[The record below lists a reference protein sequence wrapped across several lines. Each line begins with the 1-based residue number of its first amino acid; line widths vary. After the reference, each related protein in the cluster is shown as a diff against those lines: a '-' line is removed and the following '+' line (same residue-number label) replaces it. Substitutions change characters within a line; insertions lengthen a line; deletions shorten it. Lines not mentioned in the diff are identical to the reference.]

1 MASPARQGIFPFIV
15 KGFGCEDVTANAGLP
30 LVLETA
36 HALHVEESV
45 EAHLHIAKRQRGFT
59 EYEKLE
65 ALILLTAAGGER
77 VEDIRILSDD
87 KALLRLID
95 RPSLPSPDALL
106 ELLRAFDDPK
116 AREAQPA
123 DELSFVPE
131 ESAPLQ
137 ALHLINRDLVRRIVE
152 LRQPKVATIDH
163 DGTLIESHKS
173 DAKMAYEGTRGFQP
187 LVALW
192 AEEDLVVADEF
203 RDANVPGGKDP
214 LSSVKKAFEAL
225 PASVVERFFRAD
237 SAAYYQPLLKWLV
250 QESIGFCI
258 SADMTKEL
266 KQACLGLPVEAWSR
280 MEERVKE
287 LVDLAEVEFT
297 PGAWPKDAPPLR
309 YVAIRFTPR
318 QVDALTEAQPRHHA
332 VVTNRPVEAITG
344 EALITWHREKAG
356 SIEHCHR
363 VMKDEL
369 AAGVL
374 PSIKFGANAAWFRI
388 NAITYNLLT
397 ALKRLAL
404 PERFHS
410 SRPKRLRFEV
420 FGIPG
425 RVSLHQSQLGVTL
438 AASDE
443 RVQEIVRARQALLA
457 ARDRPQA
464 VNSVH

>member
-1 MASPARQGIFPFIV
+1 VASSARQGILPFIV
-15 KGFGCEDVTANAGLP
+15 KGFGCEDVTAHAGLP

-36 HALHVEESV
+36 HALGVEESV
-45 EAHLHIAKRQRGFT
+45 ESHLDIAKRQRGFS

-77 VEDIRILSDD
+77 IEDIRILSDD
-87 KALLRLID
+87 KALLRLLD

-106 ELLRAFDDPK
+106 ELLKAFDNPT
-116 AREAQPA
+116 AWEAKPA
-123 DELSFVPE
+123 DELSFVPQ
-131 ESAPLQ
+131 ESEPLLG
-137 ALHLINRDLVRRIVE
+137 LHAVNRDLVRRIVE
-152 LRQPKVATIDH
+152 QRQPKVATIDH
-163 DGTLIESHKS
+163 DGTIIESHKH

-225 PASVVERFFRAD
+225 PASVSTRFFRAD

-250 QESIGFCI
+250 KEDISFCI
-258 SADMTKEL
+258 SADMTREL
-266 KQACLGLPVEAWSR
+266 KQACVDLPLEAWSR
-280 MEERVKE
+280 MEERSKE
-287 LVDLAEVEFT
+287 LVDLAEVEFA
-297 PGAWPKDAPPLR
+297 PGDWHKDSLPLR

-318 QVDALTEAQPRHHA
+318 QVDALVEPHIRHHA
-332 VVTNRPVEAITG
+332 VVTNRPLDAITK
-344 EALITWHREKAG
+344 EALVTWHREKAG

-374 PSIKFGANAAWFRI
+374 PSAKFGANAAWFRI

-397 ALKRLAL
+397 ALKRMAL
-404 PERFHS
+404 PARFHS
-410 SRPKRLRFEV
+410 ARPKRLRFEI
-420 FGIPG
+420 FTIPG

-443 RVQEIVRARQALLA
+443 RVQEIVHARQALLL
-457 ARDRPQA
+457 ARDRAQA
-464 VNSVH
+464 PASLH